1 MKKKHTISA
10 RFVFASFVAVA
21 ALCFHAGAAF
31 SAQKTAIAVTDFQGE
46 NKNLTALVTETFLT
60 DLSMSGELE
69 IVERGQLD
77 KALGEISKG
86 ASGIIATQDAVEAGK
101 LAGAKKIIVGSFFQV
116 EGNVIINARMIDVE
130 SARIDKALNK
140 EGTKQELTKTI
151 HVLAN
156 EFHKILT
163 GDAIAGLLPE
173 EKVVTEWKKPPE
185 TVVSSNT
192 NTTNTNN
199 TTDDNTPSDL
209 TGKYTPSTPG
219 NDVLLS
225 DDFSYYTGTM
235 IESEVCKISNGQY
248 VMNYQNDEGKVYWAW
263 TGESFSDFTYTI
275 KGSKMSGPEKWGYG
289 IIFRVQNIDNGYEFG
304 ASGTGYYYLGK
315 VVDGQYQNLIDWT
328 ENSSINKGN
337 ASNIFQVTAKGSSIS
352 LYINGTLLTT
362 VNDSSFLSG
371 KVGAVSYAQVV
382 TAYDDLKVEG
392 PSSATPVSTVS
403 TNISGKSSY
412 DDFSS
417 PNLFPDNSQVCSSRY
432 ENGEYVFRYGDKGS
446 CYTWILDDYSDFS
459 ASVTG
464 RKMSGKDLQGY
475 GLVFRLDENAGSYY
489 DFIVSGNGDYS
500 IGKFINGEFTELAPW
515 TVDSSINKGTGTN
528 QLRVDASGSELKF
541 YVNGSLVKT
550 LYDDSLTHGKIGLKS
565 FNEVETAFDDFKV
578 TGN

>member
-1 MKKKHTISA
+1 MKNNHAIPA
-10 RFVFASFVAVA
+10 RFVFASFAAIA
-21 ALCFHAGAAF
+21 ALCFHACAAF
-31 SAQKTAIAVTDFQGE
+31 SAQKTTIAVTDFQGE
-46 NKNLTALVTETFLT
+46 NKNLTSLVTETFLT

-77 KALGEISKG
+77 KAIGEISKG

-101 LAGAKKIIVGSFFQV
+101 LAGAKKIIVGSFFQI

-151 HVLAN
+151 HTLAN

-163 GDAIAGLLPE
+163 GGAISGLLPE

-185 TVVSSNT
+185 PVVN
-192 NTTNTNN
+192 NNN
-199 TTDDNTPSDL
+199 TPAEKFTPYNT
-209 TGKYTPSTPG
+209 G
-219 NDVLLS
+219 NETLLS
-225 DDFSYYTGTM
+225 DDFSYYTGTLS
-235 IESEVCKISNGQY
+235 ESDICKISGGKY
-248 VMNYQNDEGKVYWAW
+248 VVNYQNDEGKVYWAW
-263 TGESFSDFTYTI
+263 TGESFTDFTYTI
-275 KGSKMSGPEKWGYG
+275 KSEKMSGPDKWGYG
-289 IIFRVQNIDNGYEFG
+289 MIFRVENIDNGYEFG

-315 VVDGQYQNLIDWT
+315 VENGQYKSLVDWT
-328 ENSSINKGN
+328 ENASINKGN
-337 ASNIFQVTAKGSSIS
+337 AANVLQVTTKGSAIS

-362 VNDSSFLSG
+362 LTDSSFLSG
-371 KVGAVSYAQVV
+371 KVGTVAYAQVV
-382 TAYDDLKVEG
+382 TAFDDLKVEG
-392 PSSATPVSTVS
+392 ASTAPPVANIN
-403 TNISGKSSY
+403 TNISKKSSY

-417 PNLFPDNSQVCSSRY
+417 PSLFPDNSKVCSSRY

-446 CYTWILDDYSDFS
+446 CYTWIIDEYSDFH
-459 ASVTG
+459 VTVKA
-464 RKMSGKDLQGY
+464 RKTSGKDLQGY
-475 GLVFRLDENAGSYY
+475 GVVFRLDENAGSYY

-528 QLRVDASGSELKF
+528 ELRVDANGSELKF
-541 YVNGSLVKT
+541 YVNGNLVKT

-578 TGN
+578 TSN